1 MIKQIER
8 FSPHQNAKVIA
19 ILMALGSLVF
29 MLPLLLFASAF
40 APRGSGMPMST
51 LLIFP
56 VVYLV
61 LGYLGVAASC
71 WIYNAMF
78 KYVGGIEYE
87 DGPAPPGA

>member
-19 ILMALGSLVF
+19 ILMALASLVF
-29 MLPLLLFASAF
+29 MLPFLLFASVV
-40 APRGSGMPMST
+40 APRGIGMPLSMMV
-51 LLIFP
+51 LFP
-56 VVYLV
+56 VIYLV

-78 KYVGGIEYE
+78 KYIGGIEYE
-87 DGPAPPGA
+87 DVPYAPDR